1 MSVVTSDPRPEQ
13 RTEVRPVRGRRPRR
27 RRLRGNWENYW
38 YAYAMVAPVLLVL
51 AVLILYPLA
60 RGVLLSLTDATGRNI
75 GNPRFGIP
83 DRSHGVGLHNYVEI
97 LTNADGE
104 FYSVLLRTVIWTLSC
119 VVLHYS
125 IGMGLALMLNRELRG
140 RGVYRILLVL
150 PWATPAFVS
159 AFAWR
164 FLFNTDNGLIN
175 RVLGGLGLPH
185 LNWLGQS
192 DLTLVAVVI
201 VNVWLGVPF
210 MMVALLGGLQS
221 ISADLYEAA
230 AVDGATP
237 WQRFRYITV
246 PGLRSVSA
254 SVILLGTI
262 WTFNMFPVIYLLTG
276 TNQYSQIL
284 VTHSYNLFYSGQ
296 LARSATYGVIILS
309 LLLVF
314 AGGYRQL
321 LKRQGEV
328 V

>member
-1 MSVVTSDPRPEQ
+1 M
-13 RTEVRPVRGRRPRR
+13 
-27 RRLRGNWENYW
+27 
-38 YAYAMVAPVLLVL
+38 
-51 AVLILYPLA
+51 
-60 RGVLLSLTDATGRNI
+60 
-75 GNPRFGIP
+75 
-83 DRSHGVGLHNYVEI
+83 
-97 LTNADGE
+97 
-104 FYSVLLRTVIWTLSC
+104 
-119 VVLHYS
+119 
-125 IGMGLALMLNRELRG
+125 
-140 RGVYRILLVL
+140 L

-175 RVLGGLGLPH
+175 RVLGGIGLGHPD
-185 LNWLGQS
+185 WLG
-192 DLTLVAVVI
+192 
-201 VNVWLGVPF
+201 
-210 MMVALLGGLQS
+210 QS

-230 AVDGATP
+230 EVDGATP

-314 AGGYRQL
+314 ASGYRQL